1 MEALKTMI
9 NDMFHKDCSSC
20 TNEEIYTALL
30 TYTKEALEEKGYHN
44 GKKKIYYISAEFLIG
59 KLLSNNLINLGIYDQ
74 VADYLKENGK
84 SLAEIEEVEPE
95 MADLDVWQHV
105 SWILLQH
112 WDCREKESV

>member
-59 KLLSNNLINLGIYDQ
+59 KLLSNNLINLGIYDR
-74 VADYLKENGK
+74 G
-84 SLAEIEEVEPE
+84 
-95 MADLDVWQHV
+95 
-105 SWILLQH
+105 
-112 WDCREKESV
+112 CRYT